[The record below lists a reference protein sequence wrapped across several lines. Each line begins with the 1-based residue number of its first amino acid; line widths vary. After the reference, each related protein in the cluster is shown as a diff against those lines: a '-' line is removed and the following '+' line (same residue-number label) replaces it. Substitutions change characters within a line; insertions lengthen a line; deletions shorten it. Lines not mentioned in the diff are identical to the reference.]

1 MPLLTR
7 QEAEE
12 ILYEEARALDEL
24 RYDDWLAMLTADA
37 LYWMPCRA
45 DADPNREVSLV
56 YDNVPR
62 LQDRIA
68 RLATGIAHA
77 QSPPS
82 KTARLI
88 SNVQVSPAGEG
99 DAKVRSTFLLY
110 ELRRGKQR
118 VFGGHCEHRLRFDDR
133 WKITLKRPVLV
144 NAAEVIDNLT
154 FIV

>member
-12 ILYEEARALDEL
+12 ILYEEARALDEV
-24 RYDDWLAMLTADA
+24 RYQDWLAMLTADA
-37 LYWMPCRA
+37 LYWLPCSEES
-45 DADPNREVSLV
+45 DPIREISIV
-56 YDNVPR
+56 YDDFPR
-62 LQDRIA
+62 LQDRVA
-68 RLATGIAHA
+68 RLASGMAHA

-88 SNVQVSPAGEG
+88 SNVQVSPMADNE
-99 DAKVRSTFLLY
+99 AKVLSTFLLY

-118 VFGGHCEHRLRFDDR
+118 VFAGHCEHLLRFDVR
-133 WKITLKRPVLV
+133 WKIARKRAVLV
-144 NAAEVIDNLT
+144 NAGEVIDNLS

>member
-7 QEAEE
+7 QEAEDL
-12 ILYEEARALDEL
+12 LYEEARALDEL
-24 RYDDWLAMLTADA
+24 RYEDWLAMLTADA
-37 LYWMPCRA
+37 LYWLPCGA
-45 DADPNREVSLV
+45 TADPNREISIV
-56 YDNVPR
+56 YDDFAK

-68 RLATGIAHA
+68 RLCSGAAHA

-88 SNVQVSPAGEG
+88 SNVQVSPLA
-99 DAKVRSTFLLY
+99 DNKAKVLSTFLLY

-118 VFGGHCEHRLRFDDR
+118 VFAGHCEYCFCFNDR
-133 WKITLKRPVLV
+133 WKIARKRAVLV
-144 NAAEVIDNLT
+144 NADEVIDNLT

>member
-12 ILYEEARALDEL
+12 ILYEEARVLDEV
-24 RYDDWLAMLTADA
+24 RYQDWLAMLTADA
-37 LYWMPCRA
+37 LYWLPCSEESR
-45 DADPNREVSLV
+45 PEREISIV
-56 YDNVPR
+56 YDDFPK
-62 LQDRIA
+62 LQDRVA
-68 RLATGIAHA
+68 RLASGVAHA

-88 SNVQVSPAGEG
+88 SNVQVSPMADNE
-99 DAKVRSTFLLY
+99 AKVLSTFLLY

-118 VFGGHCEHRLRFDDR
+118 VFAGHCEHLLRFDTR
-133 WKITLKRPVLV
+133 WKITRKRAVLV
-144 NAAEVIDNLT
+144 NAGEVIDNLS